1 MNIAQKMIYHQDSQ
15 LTIHNAD
22 ALTALKAMPAES
34 AQMCVTSPP
43 YYGLRDYGT
52 GQWEGGNVDCDHI
65 KPITNYNK
73 GFNERYSNDDGTAA
87 QKQEVKSAGQYSG
100 TCKKCGAVRTDQ
112 QIGMEETPELF
123 IAKLVDVFREV
134 RRVMKDDG
142 TCWINIGDSYWGG
155 KGQSGSGGKEFQQ
168 MRVETGVSFSSPAA
182 HVGGNGKTRPTDK
195 KHESIKAKDLIGIP
209 WMLAFALRAD
219 GWYLRSEIIWHKL
232 NPMPESVTDRP
243 TKAHEQIFLLSK
255 SAKYFYDAD
264 AVREP
269 WADDRKGSSA
279 TVSLR
284 YSEESGRNGDSG
296 LGKQPPFDGRN
307 RRSVW
312 SIASAPY
319 SDAHFATFPPALIE
333 PCILAGSRIGDVV
346 LDPFGGSGTTAEVA
360 NKFGRKAVLIELN
373 PDYCELAMKRNC
385 QKTLFAGAEV

>member
-1 MNIAQKMIYHQDSQ
+1 MIYHQDTQ
-15 LTIHNAD
+15 LTIHNGD
-22 ALTALKAMPAES
+22 ALAVLQTMAAES
-34 AQMCVTSPP
+34 VQCCVTSPP

-52 GQWEGGNVDCDHI
+52 GQWEGGAAECDHI

-73 GFNERYSNDDGTAA
+73 GFNERYGNGDGTAA

-100 TCKKCGAVRTDQ
+100 TCKKCGAIRTDQ

-123 IAKLVDVFREV
+123 IARLVDVFREV
-134 RRVMKDDG
+134 RRVLKDDG
-142 TCWINIGDSYWGG
+142 TMWVNIGDSYA
-155 KGQSGSGGKEFQQ
+155 GSGRGNN
-168 MRVETGVSFSSPAA
+168 P
-182 HVGGNGKTRPTDK
+182 NGKQGTNKGTSFDPTNSGYVPDGC
-195 KHESIKAKDLIGIP
+195 KAKDLIGTP

-243 TKAHEQIFLLSK
+243 TKAHEQVFLLSK
-255 SAKYFYDAD
+255 SPKYFYDSEAVKEPFAD
-264 AVREP
+264 ERMGNPGAYKWSYGGDVLKASDATVRGNG
-269 WADDRKGSSA
+269 GSSHK
-279 TVSLR
+279 LQ
-284 YSEESGRNGDSG
+284 SEGWNAD
-296 LGKQPPFDGRN
+296 GKTTGRN

-319 SDAHFATFPPALIE
+319 ADAHFATFPPALIE

-373 PDYCELAMKRNC
+373 PDYCELEMKRNC